1 MTTQFSMLGI
11 MNAAL
16 ISQGFEEILAENDGS
31 DEHRLL
37 SRNWPTIV
45 EAELEDGAYFFTKK
59 QTALVTRTDGIFGY
73 DDAYLVPAA
82 ALHVRRLW
90 TEETEGERNF
100 LSWVQDGTRVYV
112 NAPSGV
118 FIEYA
123 EAADASIWSAN
134 FTRGV
139 QLKMEACLLRFKEEH
154 ATAQATEQNAEVYF
168 QRARTNSSKS
178 RSAQNPYKESRF
190 AKARFRRG

>member
-45 EAELEDGAYFFTKK
+45 EAELEDGLYFFTKK
-59 QTALVTRTDGIFGY
+59 QAALLTRTDGIFGY
-73 DDAYLVPAA
+73 DDAYLVPAD

-90 TEETEGERNF
+90 VEEADGSRNF
-100 LSWVQDGTRVYV
+100 ISWVQDGARVYV
-112 NAPSGV
+112 DAPDGV
-118 FIEYA
+118 VVEYA
-123 EAADASIWSAN
+123 EAADASFWSAN

-154 ATAQATEQNAEVYF
+154 ATAQATDTQAEIYF